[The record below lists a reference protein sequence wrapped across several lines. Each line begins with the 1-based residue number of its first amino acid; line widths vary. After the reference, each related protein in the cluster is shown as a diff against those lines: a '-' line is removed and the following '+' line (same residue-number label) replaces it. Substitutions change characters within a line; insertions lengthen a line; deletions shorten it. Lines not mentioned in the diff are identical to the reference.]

1 MTFRVL
7 VVDDHP
13 MMRGALRTALE
24 LLAEDVI
31 VAPAGS
37 LQDAFRQLAT
47 QPLPDLVLLDLNL
60 PDACGTA
67 TIGTPCHRP
76 SEQPPIPAW
85 VTNACARPSTESCG
99 TQRCTVVL
107 AGTGPSAARSVCAPT
122 CTTISRS
129 RSPKAAK
136 QSR

>member
-24 LLAEDVI
+24 LLTEDVI
-31 VAPAGS
+31 VVPAGS

-67 TIGTPCHRP
+67 TIGGFRTR
-76 SEQPPIPAW
+76 
-85 VTNACARPSTESCG
+85 
-99 TQRCTVVL
+99 
-107 AGTGPSAARSVCAPT
+107 APG
-122 CTTISRS
+122 SRVIALS
-129 RSPKAAK
+129 GV
-136 QSR
+136 